1 MLFNVTHK
9 IVFLQR
15 HGMSGHLVHV
25 LWSSICV
32 LQTTAGLGGMWLKQ
46 MGAAAMRYDLTIQ

>member
-1 MLFNVTHK
+1 
-9 IVFLQR
+9 
-15 HGMSGHLVHV
+15 MSGHLVYV